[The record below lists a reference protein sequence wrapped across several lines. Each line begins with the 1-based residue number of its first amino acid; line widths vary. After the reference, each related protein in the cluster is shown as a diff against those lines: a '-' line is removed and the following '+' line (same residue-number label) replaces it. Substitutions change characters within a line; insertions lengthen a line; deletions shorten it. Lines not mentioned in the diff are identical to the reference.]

1 MIALYKLKGVRM
13 ASSAAQTKATVKYIK
28 EKQTTF
34 VFRCHN
40 ERDADM
46 IAFLKSQPNVS
57 GFLKGL
63 VREKMQE
70 SL

>member
-1 MIALYKLKGVRM
+1 MT
-13 ASSAAQTKATVKYIK
+13 SSAQSKATTKYIK

-46 IAFLKSQPNVS
+46 IEYLRSQGNVS
-57 GFLKGL
+57 GFIKGL
-63 VREKMQE
+63 VREKME
-70 SL
+70 ENI